1 MITRT
6 MPAPEPFSAAAYA
19 VIVVVPLLILVWYYF
34 MLSNMGRKAFTGNE
48 RAGGT

>member
-1 MITRT
+1 MATRT

-19 VIVVVPLLILVWYYF
+19 VIVVVPLLILAWYYF
-34 MLSNMGRKAFTGNE
+34 MLSNMSREAFTGSK